1 MVGRAVDTFFAGC
14 RYPESPVDVIEERLR
29 LILEV
34 RPGERALL
42 PSFGCR
48 VHDLEAIDSEHQ
60 RQVAAV
66 LIEEALR
73 DWAPWAGVRRVSLLD
88 VEEDRIRLRLT
99 GRMPSLEL
107 SFHRRETAGSRT
119 TVKGKS

>member
-1 MVGRAVDTFFAGC
+1 MVERAADTFFAGC
-14 RYPESPVDVIEERLR
+14 RYPESSADVLEERLR

-34 RPGERALL
+34 RPGERPLL

-48 VHDLEAIDSEHQ
+48 VHDLEAIDSEHE

-107 SFHRRETAGSRT
+107 SFHRRETVGSRA
-119 TVKGKS
+119 TVKGKP

>member
-1 MVGRAVDTFFAGC
+1 MVERAADTFFDGC
-14 RYPESPVDVIEERLR
+14 RYPESPADVLEERLR

-34 RPGERALL
+34 RPGERPLL

-48 VHDLEAIDSEHQ
+48 VHDMEAIDSEHE

-73 DWAPWAGVRRVSLLD
+73 DWAPWAGVRRVNLLEVD
-88 VEEDRIRLRLT
+88 EGRIRLRLT
-99 GRMPSLEL
+99 GRIPALEL
-107 SFHRRETAGSRT
+107 SFRRRETAGSRT
-119 TVKGKS
+119 TVKGKP

>member
-1 MVGRAVDTFFAGC
+1 MVERVADTFFDGC
-14 RYPESPVDVIEERLR
+14 RYPESPADVLEERLR

-34 RPGERALL
+34 RPGERPLL

-48 VHDLEAIDSEHQ
+48 VHDLEAIDSEHA

-119 TVKGKS
+119 TVKGKP